1 MVPLPFHKDQ
11 SEGFVHA
18 CGRVLK
24 KSYYAYILDTAKGH
38 SGPAGL
44 RMEGKNCINM
54 THVTG

>member
-24 KSYYAYILDTAKGH
+24 RSYYAYILDTAKGH
-38 SGPAGL
+38 SRRIREIMYA
-44 RMEGKNCINM
+44 ID
-54 THVTG
+54 